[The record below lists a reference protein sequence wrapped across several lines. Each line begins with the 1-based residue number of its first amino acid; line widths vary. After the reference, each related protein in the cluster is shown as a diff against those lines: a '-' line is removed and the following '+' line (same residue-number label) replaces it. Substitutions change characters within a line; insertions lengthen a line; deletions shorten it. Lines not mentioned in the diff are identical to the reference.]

1 MSSTTV
7 FSPVSPAVYTHTHRY
22 LNTYSDFD
30 LECVIKCVGFED
42 ETLEMVVAALEDLRN
57 ALRDKGTNL
66 MVRFGKAENVIQEI
80 VEKVVNFL

>member
-30 LECVIKCVGFED
+30 LECVIKCAGFED
-42 ETLEMVVAALEDLRN
+42 EMLEMVVAALEDLRN